1 MARPFYKNTKAGLV
15 SKLSRRYNR
24 IIFLTASWNFIV
36 FKDIAVS
43 RFNSMNG
50 VLMYISHREH
60 YLIDRIEHFKDL
72 GIPGVEMRPVCETFR
87 LPHVRFEG
95 KNKSLTPKN
104 CLSCIIKP
112 FED

>member
-1 MARPFYKNTKAGLV
+1 VAGSLQPRLCLRFLFDKAHLKMFSRREMARPFYKNTKAGLV

-60 YLIDRIEHFKDL
+60 
-72 GIPGVEMRPVCETFR
+72 
-87 LPHVRFEG
+87 
-95 KNKSLTPKN
+95 
-104 CLSCIIKP
+104 
-112 FED
+112 